1 MSSIGERV
9 VVIGSSGSGKTTFA
23 RQLAAKLDSKCIELD
38 ELHWGPNWTPKPQ
51 EELSRL
57 AHEAASGDRW
67 VIEGNYAMV
76 REIIWPRATSVVWLN
91 YSFPTVFY
99 RTLKRT
105 IRRLITQE
113 KLWNGNRE
121 SFRMSFF
128 SRDSI
133 LLWVLRTFHAR
144 RKEFNELR
152 ASSNYP
158 HLKWIEFKRPSD
170 TSTFLSQCG

>member
-9 VVIGSSGSGKTTFA
+9 IVIGSSCAGKSTFA

-51 EELSRL
+51 EEFARL
-57 AHEAASGDRW
+57 ATEAANDDRW
-67 VIEGNYAMV
+67 VIEGNYSAV
-76 REIIWPRATSVVWLN
+76 REIIWPRATTIIWLN
-91 YSFPTVFY
+91 YNFPTVFY
-99 RTLKRT
+99 RALKRT
-105 IRRLITQE
+105 IPRAVTHE
-113 KLWNGNRE
+113 KLWHGNRE
-121 SFRMSFF
+121 SFRLAFF
-128 SRDSI
+128 SRNSI
-133 LLWVLRTFHAR
+133 LLWVLRTFHVR